1 MTIRLI
7 LLFIL
12 FISTQFTEAQ
22 NERFVFDYENTIPN
36 QERFDKLDIKA
47 FNENEKTHLYGT
59 LLMPKSSFEK
69 IVMIVPGS
77 GEFTRENHFKLAEE
91 LLLNNIAVFRY
102 DVRGIS
108 ESEGEFNNLDTVNDY
123 REDMVALFQELKQI
137 SVVKDKQIGLIG
149 HSMGGILAIDGIN
162 KQQIHPD
169 FLVQWATPVRSF
181 GEMFKYQLK
190 TGIGGLNQQLKYDS
204 LEDAYQI
211 MDIINKALATTK
223 DTTTL
228 KQDIEVLKKP
238 RKIAKKQGYT
248 RKRYE
253 RYRYGTFP
261 SQRAIIKKD
270 FEYMYANL
278 TIPTFYII
286 GTNDI
291 FVDPVSEVE
300 KLISLE
306 NKNVEIKVFD
316 GLNHYLTPEPE
327 DTLEKEMYHLDD
339 NASSAIINWIK
350 SI

>member
-1 MTIRLI
+1 MRFT
-7 LLFIL
+7 LLFVL
-12 FISTQFTEAQ
+12 FITTQFAKAQ
-22 NERFVFDYENTIPN
+22 GDRFFFDNESAMPN
-36 QERFDKLDIKA
+36 QERFEKIDIKA
-47 FNENEKTHLYGT
+47 YNEVEKIHLHGT
-59 LLMPKSSFEK
+59 LLMPKTSFEK
-69 IVMIVPGS
+69 IVMIVSGS
-77 GEFTRENHFKLAEE
+77 GGFTRKNHFKLAEE

-108 ESEGEFNNLDTVNDY
+108 ESEGEFNDLDTVDDY
-123 REDMVALFQELKQI
+123 RKDMVALFQELKQV
-137 SVVKDKQIGLIG
+137 SEAKDKQIGIIA
-149 HSMGGILAIDGIN
+149 HSMGGILTIDGVN
-162 KQQIHPD
+162 KKEIYPD

-190 TGIGGLNQQLKYDS
+190 NGISGLDQQLKYDN

-211 MDIINKALATTK
+211 MDIFNKALATTK

-253 RYRYGTFP
+253 RYRYATFP

-278 TIPTFYII
+278 TIPTLYVI
-286 GTNDI
+286 GTNDF
-291 FVDPVSEVE
+291 FVDPVLEVE
-300 KLISLE
+300 KLKSLK
-306 NKNVEIKVFD
+306 NKNVKIKVFD
-316 GLNHYLTPEPE
+316 GLNHYLTTEPE
-327 DTLEKEMYHLDD
+327 DKLGKEMYYIDE
-339 NASSAIINWIK
+339 NASSSIINWIK